1 MNDSLIRFNHRA
13 KAILCLTLVV
23 AMHVVVGCG
32 GAPSLF
38 PESGNLIP
46 LTPDHPMAQA
56 LAGTP
61 FSSATAVEVNAA
73 TNQFRLVFPD
83 GAQQQISGTFS
94 FDGGKAYVSRLTV
107 AEGAMS
113 ATVSFAANQQITSI
127 NTSAGPSWARPGE
140 DVAKVSLA
148 ASNRPNTVDS
158 FLEANADLMEAA
170 QEFDSQGVVTSP
182 IGGPANEGATGGQT
196 VKTGTAFGPLAFV
209 FAMMIFI
216 PLGIGATIIF
226 LIELVVAAT
235 ALV

>member
-1 MNDSLIRFNHRA
+1 MNGSFSRFNYCA
-13 KAILCLTLVV
+13 KTVLCLVLIA

-38 PESGNLIP
+38 PASGNLVP

-83 GAQQQISGTFS
+83 GSQQQISGTFA
-94 FDGGKAYVSRLTV
+94 FDGGKAYVSRITV

-113 ATVSFAANQQITSI
+113 ATLSFAANQQITNIS
-127 NTSAGPSWARPGE
+127 TSAGPSWQRPGS
-140 DVAKVSLA
+140 DAAKVGLSTA
-148 ASNRPNTVDS
+148 RPNTVES

-182 IGGPANEGATGGQT
+182 IGGATGDGATGGQI
-196 VKTGTAFGPLAFV
+196 VKTGASLALLAAVFGV
-209 FAMMIFI
+209 MIFV

-226 LIELVVAAT
+226 LIELAVAAT
-235 ALV
+235 LFI